1 MSVGSV
7 SVTVYN
13 AACLVATTGV
23 ARGEPISFADELLLD
38 DVYQLASGSAACNLD
53 LLSRPRDAAFDR
65 ADRPGHLVHIDCCLT
80 LMSPDGGT
88 TEALIVVEV
97 AKTGVAEVFVLP
109 LAPLVPQV
117 AYRLVGIERHIATQR
132 FAQAGCGAFAA
143 GTRITRADGQLCPI
157 ENLRRGDM
165 IRTRD
170 AGRQP
175 LRWIGKT
182 TLRAIGTFAP
192 VVIRAGT
199 LHNAADLVVRADHR
213 LFIYQRTD
221 AVGAG
226 RAEVLI
232 RARHL
237 VNDTTVYRRTGG
249 FIDYYQLVFDS
260 HHIIYAEGISAESQ
274 RVDAAT
280 RPALPNGVPLP
291 DHPPG
296 RLGEYEVAATLVA
309 PATAAALLHR
319 ATT

>member
-1 MSVGSV
+1 MALSIV
-7 SVTVYN
+7 STTVYN

-23 ARGEPISFADELLLD
+23 ARGEPISFADELVLD
-38 DVYQLASGSAACNLD
+38 DVYQLVSDSQPCTLD
-53 LLSRPRDAAFDR
+53 LLPRTGDAAFDR
-65 ADRPGHLVHIDCCLT
+65 ADRPGHLVHIDCCVT
-80 LMSPDGGT
+80 MMSPDGAT
-88 TEALIVVEV
+88 TEALILVDV
-97 AKTGVAEVFVLP
+97 AGTGVAEVYLLP
-109 LAPLVPQV
+109 LGPLVQHMG
-117 AYRLVGIERHIATQR
+117 YRLVGIERHIATQR

-143 GTRITRADGQLCPI
+143 GTRITCGDGRLCPI
-157 ENLRRGDM
+157 EELRRGDL

-182 TLRAIGTFAP
+182 TLRATGTFAP
-192 VVIRAGT
+192 VVIKAGA

-237 VNDTTVYRRTGG
+237 VNDTTVYRRLGG
-249 FIDYYQLVFDS
+249 FIDYYQLVFDA

-280 RPALPNGVPLP
+280 RPALPNSAPLP

-309 PATAAALLHR
+309 PDAAAALLHR
-319 ATT
+319 ATI